1 MDALIDH
8 LHAAAPW
15 GVDVNVKRGSAGD
28 AFELDTSGDVYDAY
42 RSGMREGYG
51 VEPVE
56 VGMGGSIPFVA
67 AFAEQYPDAAVLM
80 IGVADPTSHY
90 HGPNENVSLADLR
103 SAIVAQ
109 AISFRELAD

>member
-1 MDALIDH
+1 MGLQLDDALARTVPE
-8 LHAAAPW
+8 LFRL
-15 GVDVNVKRGSAGD
+15 GELRVRG
-28 AFELDTSGDVYDAY
+28 L
-42 RSGMREGYG
+42 